1 MKREGDIIA
10 HEVDKIIESVK
21 KAESNMSSLMEAV
34 KELVARKADVQ
45 SKIDSIINEFK
56 EPWSYVV
63 EWLVSV
69 IGLKIDSD
77 SHTFQNAADPSRTS
91 RVTEMQSSKLV
102 IGQSEVVLEVKHLI
116 EGENVCI
123 IGIYGPGGIGKTT
136 LLYTI
141 NNDVEEASG
150 FDIVIFVVVTQTVNI
165 INVQTTIMRKPGLY
179 QSGNEIENQQKIFKA
194 LSQKRFMILLDDIW
208 KYLNRE
214 EIGIPLIHI
223 KKKKIPR

>member
-1 MKREGDIIA
+1 
-10 HEVDKIIESVK
+10 
-21 KAESNMSSLMEAV
+21 
-34 KELVARKADVQ
+34 
-45 SKIDSIINEFK
+45 
-56 EPWSYVV
+56 
-63 EWLVSV
+63 
-69 IGLKIDSD
+69 
-77 SHTFQNAADPSRTS
+77 
-91 RVTEMQSSKLV
+91 MQSSKLV

-141 NNDVEEASG
+141 NNDVEETRG
-150 FDIVIFVVVTQTVNI
+150 FDIVIFVVVIQTVNI
-165 INVQTTIMRKPGLY
+165 INVQTTIMRKLGLY

-208 KYLNRE
+208 KYLNCE

-223 KKKKIPR
+223 KKKKFQDNFHYPTRRFSWANGCAEGKSQDHGAPWCMAAF